1 MVKEL
6 SLAIA
11 MEIVVEQHHQTRLAG
26 TAPKNMVMFCLS
38 YHWLFM
44 CTFMDPLLQTCFQH
58 WFLQVLRTGSL
69 DAGLLCKVLGLELGN
84 LVCLGVDI
92 GDEMRIQAFSVHYAG
107 FKMSLLY
114 QFLCFLMLGFQVRI
128 RFWKPGCK

>member
-1 MVKEL
+1 
-6 SLAIA
+6 
-11 MEIVVEQHHQTRLAG
+11 
-26 TAPKNMVMFCLS
+26 
-38 YHWLFM
+38 
-44 CTFMDPLLQTCFQH
+44 MDPLLQTCFQH

-114 QFLCFLMLGFQVRI
+114 QFLCFLMLECPHLDCDVTRTNVGLSGSHSVLET
-128 RFWKPGCK
+128 WL